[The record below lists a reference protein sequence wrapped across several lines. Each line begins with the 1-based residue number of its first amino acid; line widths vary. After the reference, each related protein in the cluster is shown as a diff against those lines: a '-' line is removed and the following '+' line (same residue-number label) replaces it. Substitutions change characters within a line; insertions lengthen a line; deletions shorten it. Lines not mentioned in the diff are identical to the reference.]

1 MVDCNKIYI
10 SPAHIHHKLD
20 SYCISTAPYMPL
32 TTGALQQLYS
42 YIGSREEVDTGN
54 RVYLG
59 KVQLPSQYTR

>member
-1 MVDCNKIYI
+1 
-10 SPAHIHHKLD
+10 
-20 SYCISTAPYMPL
+20 MPL